1 MTRLID
7 ADALAY
13 EREPVPT
20 ADAVRPT
27 ADVARR
33 HVAGL
38 KETVAG

>member
-1 MTRLID
+1 MRLID

-20 ADAVRPT
+20 AD
-27 ADVARR
+27 VARR

>member
-1 MTRLID
+1 MKLID

-13 EREPVPT
+13 EREPVLT
-20 ADAVRPT
+20 ADA
-27 ADVARR
+27 ARR